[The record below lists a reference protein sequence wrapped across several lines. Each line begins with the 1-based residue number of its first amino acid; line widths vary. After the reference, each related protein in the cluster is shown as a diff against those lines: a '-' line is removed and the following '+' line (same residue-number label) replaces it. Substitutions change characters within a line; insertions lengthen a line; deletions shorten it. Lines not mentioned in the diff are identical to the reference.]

1 MRAVAPLQGNTAGV
15 PAVYIFL
22 DNRKNYSSLDLPE
35 EVTTA
40 ITWSMTPQPVHNLAR
55 TLIKAAKKQ
64 HTNVSTCLLT
74 LNSIPISQSKIC
86 KNMHGHGLQGSPCF
100 LHHDADLFKPL

>member
-40 ITWSMTPQPVHNLAR
+40 IT
-55 TLIKAAKKQ
+55 
-64 HTNVSTCLLT
+64 
-74 LNSIPISQSKIC
+74 
-86 KNMHGHGLQGSPCF
+86 
-100 LHHDADLFKPL
+100 